1 MTKSIIQD
9 YVLSVAVSHDG
20 QWVVSGSKDRGVQF
34 WDSRSAIVQFMLQ
47 GHKNSGIR
55 FLGPLLLDWLT
66 DWRKLVISIDLS
78 PSASLLATGSGDW
91 AARICAYR
99 IDKLPCGPAN
109 TLN

>member
-1 MTKSIIQD
+1 MTKSMIQD

-55 FLGPLLLDWLT
+55 FLGCLLLDWLT
-66 DWRKLVISIDLS
+66 DLAEISYLYRPEPFCESACYWKWRLGCPNMCV
-78 PSASLLATGSGDW
+78 PH
-91 AARICAYR
+91 
-99 IDKLPCGPAN
+99 
-109 TLN
+109 